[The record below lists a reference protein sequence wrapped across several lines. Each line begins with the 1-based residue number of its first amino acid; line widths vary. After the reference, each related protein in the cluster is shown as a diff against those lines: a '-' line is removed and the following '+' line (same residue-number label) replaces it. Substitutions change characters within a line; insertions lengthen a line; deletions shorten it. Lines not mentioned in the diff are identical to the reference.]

1 MASLLESY
9 YDLPP
14 NVDGVPTLVRLSQ
27 NEHGRD
33 LIFNILTYEVI
44 NTTGAIAILKG
55 TKPDGNLYTVYGS
68 ISGLAVTITE
78 DIQLTAVAG
87 EWDAVIT
94 IGLSNDVLY
103 TGLIHFCIEP
113 DPMGTDRIPSES
125 VISGI
130 VERCEQAAR
139 QADEIK
145 SYLDTYIE
153 GLVYGDEVAY

>member
-1 MASLLESY
+1 MASLLKSY
-9 YDLPP
+9 YDLSPTVD
-14 NVDGVPTLVRLSQ
+14 NVAPVVRLSQ

-33 LIFNILTYEVI
+33 LIFNILTYESI
-44 NTTGAIAILKG
+44 NTSGAVAILKG
-55 TKPDGNLYTVYGS
+55 TKPDGNLYSVYGTV
-68 ISGLAVTITE
+68 SGLAVTITE

-87 EWDAVIT
+87 EWSAVIT
-94 IGLSNDVLY
+94 IGLGDDVLY
-103 TGLIHFCIEP
+103 TGLIRFCIEP

-125 VISGI
+125 VIGGI

>member
-44 NTTGAIAILKG
+44 NTTGAIVILKG

-78 DIQLTAVAG
+78 DIQLTAVSG

-113 DPMGTDRIPSES
+113 DPMGVDRIPSES
-125 VISGI
+125 VIEGI

-145 SYLDTYIE
+145 TYLDTYIE